1 MVGFVFDSPP
11 ADSAEVNLSAEC
23 ERQLLPLVCGI
34 VEAAV
39 AALRDPEETWDF
51 GILDDATPPAA
62 SPPGGGGGI
71 SDDDAVSS
79 LRRSLRSPF

>member
-39 AALRDPEETWDF
+39 AAGWSREDVLLAMVELSWD
-51 GILDDATPPAA
+51 LYEK
-62 SPPGGGGGI
+62 
-71 SDDDAVSS
+71 
-79 LRRSLRSPF
+79 RRGDL